1 MTVGLENMNAELTII
16 MVYLMLSRFLK
27 VLFPFCYAIST
38 FSAAPYM
45 LSSTVMRG
53 KVMSSEMTDVDR
65 TCIH

>member
-16 MVYLMLSRFLK
+16 MIYLILSHFLE

-45 LSSTVMRG
+45 LSSTIMRG
-53 KVMSSEMTDVDR
+53 KVLSSEMTDADR
-65 TCIH
+65 PCIH

>member
-16 MVYLMLSRFLK
+16 MIYLILSHFLA

-45 LSSTVMRG
+45 VSSTIMRG
-53 KVMSSEMTDVDR
+53 KVLSSEMTDADR
-65 TCIH
+65 PCIH

>member
-16 MVYLMLSRFLK
+16 MVYLTFSRFLK